1 MRDPKKLGPSA
12 RVAVLCNYGD
22 SRMSQNGW
30 ACFFQAFQLPSSRCR
45 GYRCAP
51 TAIESTSAG
60 RGCSPDALLISSP
73 QLRGT
78 RYQNQRRLGE
88 SSKTDTPSHLS
99 RPSPSGGWLPSAS
112 TAIIWS
118 SRRNR
123 VRIYSRTKTARLRAR
138 EMRSAALPVVAYP
151 STINGDLPKDPA
163 HEVTSPSMRLFPA
176 GDRFSP

>member
-12 RVAVLCNYGD
+12 RAADLCNMGL
-22 SRMSQNGW
+22 SHVAERLRV
-30 ACFFQAFQLPSSRCR
+30 FLPS
-45 GYRCAP
+45 GPALIQPAP
-51 TAIESTSAG
+51 GLPVRTNAIESTFAG
-60 RGCSPDALLISSP
+60 RGCSPDVPLIPSP
-73 QLRGT
+73 QLRRT
-78 RYQNQRRLGE
+78 WYRNQRRLGE
-88 SSKTDTPSHLS
+88 SNKTDTPSHVS
-99 RPSPSGGWLPSAS
+99 RSSPRGGRLPSAS